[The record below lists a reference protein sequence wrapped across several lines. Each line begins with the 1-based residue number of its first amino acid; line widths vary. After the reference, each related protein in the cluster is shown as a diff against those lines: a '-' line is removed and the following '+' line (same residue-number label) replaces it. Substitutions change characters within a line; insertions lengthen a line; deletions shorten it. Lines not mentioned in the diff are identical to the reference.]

1 MLSQCSSLVLVEC
14 IGVLVYL
21 HSHCLS
27 ADPRDPDVYVLR
39 EFVDVLVYL
48 YYLEE
53 HSDMRGEVYFFG
65 VVLDVVAFVF
75 DADVVSAAEF
85 VTGVLGNELLRERMH
100 LDHVAVLVVA
110 L

>member
-1 MLSQCSSLVLVEC
+1 
-14 IGVLVYL
+14 
-21 HSHCLS
+21 
-27 ADPRDPDVYVLR
+27 
-39 EFVDVLVYL
+39 
-48 YYLEE
+48 
-53 HSDMRGEVYFFG
+53 MRGEVYFFG